1 MTIIESIS
9 KKIGTLV
16 IFGVPVIIG
25 GGIVYYFAQSFPAM
39 YVFEAVLLLAALG
52 FVSKSS

>member
-1 MTIIESIS
+1 MTTIESIS
-9 KKIGTLV
+9 RKIGTLV

-39 YVFEAVLLLAALG
+39 YVFEVVLLLAALG
-52 FVSKSS
+52 FVSEL